1 MPYTSWIPFAAVAV
15 PLVASAPIVLSGRRP
30 NLREAW
36 TLAAAFATVGLV
48 ASMLPRV
55 LAGDIPELE
64 LFQISPAI
72 PIALR
77 ADPLGIFF
85 ALVSSSLW
93 VLTSFYSIGYMRGH
107 HEHKQTRYYASFAIT
122 MSSAI
127 GLALSANLLTFLLF
141 FEILTFATYPLVIH
155 RETPE
160 AIAGGRKYL
169 AYTMTGG
176 LALMGATAWTYLLVG
191 TLDFQP
197 GGILNMDIPTAQL
210 WGLLFLFSLGVGVK
224 AGVMPLHSWL
234 PTAMVAPTPV
244 SALLHAVAVVKA
256 GVFGFLRV
264 IGFVF
269 GTGVLLDTGAWQ
281 ALAILASF
289 TIVAGS
295 LLALGQDHLKRR
307 LAYSTVSHLS
317 YIVLGAALLGTTAW
331 MGAVLHLAAHAVMKI
346 TLFFCAGAIDVKT
359 GRTHVSQLDGIGR
372 QMPITLGAF
381 ALASLGMAGLPPI
394 IGFVSK
400 WHLALGVTEAGYP
413 VFMTFLLISGLLNM
427 AYLFPVVYRAF
438 IARSPSFSRF
448 DEASWFMVV
457 PLAVTGVFSLVLGIV
472 PNTPLQL
479 FRLASVIAR
488 SVTGGGG

>member
-1 MPYTSWIPFAAVAV
+1 MPHTSLIPIAAVAV
-15 PLVASAPIVLSGRRP
+15 PLLVAIPIVLSARRP

-36 TLAAAFATVGLV
+36 TLAAAFATVGLIV
-48 ASMLPRV
+48 SMLPGV
-55 LAGDIPELE
+55 LDGDIPELK

-72 PIALR
+72 PFTLR
-77 ADPLGIFF
+77 ADPLGLFF
-85 ALVSSSLW
+85 ALISSSLW
-93 VLTSFYSIGYMRGH
+93 LLTSFYSIGYMRGH
-107 HEHKQTRYYASFAIT
+107 HEHKQTRYYACFAIT
-122 MSSAI
+122 MSAAI
-127 GLALSANLLTFLLF
+127 GLALSANLLTFLIF
-141 FEILTFATYPLVIH
+141 FEVLTFATYPLVIH

-169 AYTMTGG
+169 AYTMVGG
-176 LALMGATAWTYLLVG
+176 LALLGATAWTYSLVG
-191 TLDFQP
+191 TLDFRP
-197 GGILNMDIPTAQL
+197 GGILTLDIPAAQH
-210 WGLLFLFSLGVGVK
+210 WGLFLLFCLGVGVK

-264 IGFVF
+264 IGFIF
-269 GTGVLLDTGAWQ
+269 GTSVLLDSGAWMV
-281 ALAILASF
+281 LAVLASI
-289 TIVAGS
+289 TIIVGS
-295 LLALGQDHLKRR
+295 FLALGQDHLKRR

-359 GRTHVSQLDGIGR
+359 HRTHVSEMDGIGR
-372 QMPITLGAF
+372 QMPITMGAF
-381 ALASLGMAGLPPI
+381 AIASIGMAGLPPI
-394 IGFVSK
+394 IGFTSK

-413 VFMTFLLISGLLNM
+413 IFMAFLLISGLLNM
-427 AYLFPVVYRAF
+427 AYLFPIIYRAF
-438 IARSPSFSRF
+438 MVRSPHFTRF

-457 PLAVTGVFSLVLGIV
+457 PLALTGIFSLVLGIV
-472 PNTPLQL
+472 PNVPLQL
-479 FRLASVIAR
+479 FRLAATIAA